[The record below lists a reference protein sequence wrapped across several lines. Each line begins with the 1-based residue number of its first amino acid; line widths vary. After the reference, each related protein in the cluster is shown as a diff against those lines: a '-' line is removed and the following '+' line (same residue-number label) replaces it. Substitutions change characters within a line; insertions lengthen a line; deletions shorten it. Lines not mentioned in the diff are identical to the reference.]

1 MGLLIAFALPLLAVG
16 TVLVYAWQALD
27 ARGWRH
33 RGACVY
39 PAARGSRCPR
49 CHQPGTHSR
58 CPRCALKVRRV
69 MVTIAAAGRTLAVV
83 PGGSRVPLICHRL
96 TLTDGRR
103 LELIGPAG
111 LVFPPG
117 EQALFI
123 LDGTGRV
130 RAVEI
135 AVLHTGWTLGLRAH
149 GARSPLALIG
159 GVLLVVGSLIAIEA
173 ALGLALLW
181 RTHWVMRLLGASG
194 LDEGAIAA
202 SFAVGVALC
211 ALGAALTL
219 RRARPKLNRGLA
231 TALLAGG

>member
-1 MGLLIAFALPLLAVG
+1 
-16 TVLVYAWQALD
+16 
-27 ARGWRH
+27 
-33 RGACVY
+33 
-39 PAARGSRCPR
+39 
-49 CHQPGTHSR
+49 
-58 CPRCALKVRRV
+58 
-69 MVTIAAAGRTLAVV
+69 MVTIAGAARTLAVV
-83 PGGSRVPLICHRL
+83 PGGSRVPLICHQL

-111 LVFPPG
+111 LAFPPG

-181 RTHWVMRLLGASG
+181 RTHWAMRLMGASA

-202 SFAVGVALC
+202 SFAVGVTLC

-219 RRARPKLNRGLA
+219 RRARPRLNRGLA